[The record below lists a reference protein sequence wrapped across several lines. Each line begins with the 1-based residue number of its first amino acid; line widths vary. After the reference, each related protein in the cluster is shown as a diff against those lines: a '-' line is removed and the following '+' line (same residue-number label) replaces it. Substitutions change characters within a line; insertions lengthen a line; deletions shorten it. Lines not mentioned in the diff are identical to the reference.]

1 MIPLAPGARRCQY
14 HTAMSAIQCASCHAC
29 CGLTRRQL
37 FASATAAPAAFAL
50 QPPRDEGP
58 VTAQRRTLRVQPVL
72 VYQIYKRRPQ
82 TSWRPWGGLFTETEV
97 AEEKARIQD
106 ELAALECSSSP
117 CPVEF
122 LPLRTVASAE
132 EAKTRGQ
139 GNHDVLLLYPATGS
153 ATWLESLTATNPWT
167 IVFVR
172 HRSGPVYEWY
182 EIVSPRF
189 LRKTVDEWGEPNI
202 STADVVVDRADE
214 LQLRLRALAG
224 VKQTMGRK
232 VVCIG
237 GASGWGR
244 GGRESPRLAR
254 ELWKMDL
261 ADFSYDDL
269 RTRMIAAKTS
279 DAHVREARLRAAD
292 YLGQPGVKLECS
304 RDAVENAFL
313 LTEVFRGILREQR
326 ADAITVNNCMSTIMP
341 IGETTACLVLSLL
354 NDEGALAFCES
365 DFAVIPSGILLNA
378 ISNMPVFLN
387 DPTYP
392 HDGLITLAHCTAPRR
407 MDGQSAEPV
416 RLLTHFESDYGA
428 APKVEMQLGR
438 KVTNL
443 IPDFSARRWVGF
455 TGEIAANPFL
465 PICRSQID
473 VGYKCGDERLA
484 EEMRGF
490 HWMTAYGDWTR
501 EVGYALRK
509 AGITW
514 LDLDRA

>member
-1 MIPLAPGARRCQY
+1 
-14 HTAMSAIQCASCHAC
+14 MSAINCSSCHAC

-37 FASATAAPAAFAL
+37 IASVSAAAPAAFAL
-50 QPPRDEGP
+50 QPPREEAP
-58 VTAQRRTLRVQPVL
+58 VTRERRPLRVQPVL

-82 TSWRPWGGLFTETEV
+82 TSWRPWGGLFTEAEV
-97 AEEKARIQD
+97 NDEKARIQN
-106 ELAALECSSSP
+106 ELAGVDCAGA
-117 CPVEF
+117 CPIEF
-122 LPLRTVASAE
+122 LPLRTVSSAE

-139 GNHDVLLLYPATGS
+139 GEHDVLLLYAATGP

-167 IVFVR
+167 VVFVR

-189 LRKTVDEWGEPNI
+189 LRKTVDEWGENNI
-202 STADVVVDRADE
+202 TNADVVVDRTDE
-214 LQLRLRALAG
+214 ILMRLRALAG
-224 VKQTMGRK
+224 VKHTMGRK
-232 VVCIG
+232 IVCIG

-254 ELWKMDL
+254 EIWNMDL
-261 ADFSYDDL
+261 INFSYDDL
-269 RTRMIAAKTS
+269 RARMVAAKTS
-279 DAHVREARLRAAD
+279 DAHVRQARLRAAD
-292 YLGQPGVKLECS
+292 YLGQKDVKLECA

-313 LTEVFRGILREQR
+313 LTDVFRGILREHG

-341 IGETTACLVLSLL
+341 IGETTACLTLSLL

-392 HDGLITLAHCTAPRR
+392 HEGLITLAHCTAPRR
-407 MDGQSAEPV
+407 MDGEHAEPV

-443 IPDFSARRWVGF
+443 IPDFNARRWVGF

-490 HWMTAYGDWTR
+490 HWMTSYGDWMR
-501 EVGYALRK
+501 ETGYALRK
-509 AGITW
+509 AGVNW
-514 LDLDRA
+514 VDLDRA

>member
-1 MIPLAPGARRCQY
+1 
-14 HTAMSAIQCASCHAC
+14 MSGIQCSSCHAC

-37 FASATAAPAAFAL
+37 LASVSAAAPAALA
-50 QPPRDEGP
+50 QQAPREEGP
-58 VTAQRRTLRVQPVL
+58 VARERRPLRVQPVL

-82 TSWRPWGGLFTETEV
+82 TSWRPWGGLFTEAEV
-97 AEEKARIQD
+97 NEEKARIQG
-106 ELAALECSSSP
+106 ELAAIDCAGP
-117 CPVEF
+117 CPIEF
-122 LPLRTVASAE
+122 LPLRTVSSAE
-132 EAKTRGQ
+132 EAKVRGQ
-139 GNHDVLLLYPATGS
+139 GDHDALLLYAATGPAS
-153 ATWLESLTATNPWT
+153 WLESLTATNRWT
-167 IVFVR
+167 VIFVR

-189 LRKTVDEWGEPNI
+189 LRKTVDEWGENHI

-214 LQLRLRALAG
+214 LMMRLRALAG
-224 VKQTMGRK
+224 VKHTMGRK
-232 VVCIG
+232 IVCIG

-254 ELWKMDL
+254 EIWNMELVNYT
-261 ADFSYDDL
+261 YDDL
-269 RTRMIAAKTS
+269 RARMIAAKTDS
-279 DAHVREARLRAAD
+279 ALAKSARLRAAD
-292 YLGQPGVKLECS
+292 YLAQKDVKLECS

-313 LTEVFRGILREQR
+313 LTDVFRGILREHG

-341 IGETTACLVLSLL
+341 IGETTACLTLSLL

-378 ISNMPVFLN
+378 ISQQPVFLN

-392 HDGLITLAHCTAPRR
+392 HEGLITLAHCTAPRR
-407 MDGQSAEPV
+407 MDGEHAEPV

-438 KVTNL
+438 RVTNL
-443 IPDFSARRWVGF
+443 IPDFNARRWAGFVG
-455 TGEIAANPFL
+455 EVAANPFL
-465 PICRSQID
+465 PICRSQIE
-473 VGYKCGDERLA
+473 VGYTCGDERLA

-509 AGITW
+509 AGVHW